1 VFVFEHQRRIIGWKL
16 CCAHGGMLIDKYV
29 GFSYPEARWFGL
41 FFVSWS
47 ACLQYALR
55 HGLNHYVIGW
65 TDPAVK
71 AYLGARFTFTRHA
84 VWVRN
89 PLLHTGLRRPSH
101 LFEADAGA
109 LAGIGG

>member
-1 VFVFEHQRRIIGWKL
+1 MFEHQRRIIGWKL

-55 HGLNHYVIGW
+55 HGLNRYVIGW